1 MGTGEVI
8 VMAPRYQV
16 ELTDEQRKE
25 LTPKCCW
32 DVDCG
37 QPTVGLRRDS
47 KDSLWYSVCHGHV
60 RMGNTIILG
69 AEGVVEALGA

>member
-1 MGTGEVI
+1 MI
-8 VMAPRYQV
+8 VMAPRYDV

-37 QPTVGLRRDS
+37 QATVGLRRDS
-47 KDSLWYSVCHGHV
+47 KDELWYSVCSEHV

-69 AEGVVEALGA
+69 EQGVLKALNA